1 MQNATCKGRAQ
12 TRTNCQAGLPY
23 GQAARR
29 YTGGPANE
37 ASDSGASVH
46 KLRILPAAQ
55 ILDALR
61 RNLASCSGTAFRRA
75 QDSMTRG
82 ALALTSYGPCLLRF
96 GRRLG
101 RTPVLALTL
110 EQLRIENISV
120 QPRLPR
126 FRCKAQCKM
135 QLLDSPFMAN
145 MLYLMCVLFVRTF
158 PRPDWA
164 PPAAR
169 PRRRH

>member
-1 MQNATCKGRAQ
+1 M
-12 TRTNCQAGLPY
+12 
-23 GQAARR
+23 
-29 YTGGPANE
+29 
-37 ASDSGASVH
+37 H

-110 EQLRIENISV
+110 EQLREQFHRKYLSAAEASKIQMQSTV
-120 QPRLPR
+120 QDAIVGQPLHGKHAI
-126 FRCKAQCKM
+126 F
-135 QLLDSPFMAN
+135 D
-145 MLYLMCVLFVRTF
+145 MCFLCVNVSS
-158 PRPDWA
+158 A
-164 PPAAR
+164 
-169 PRRRH
+169 